1 MKILVV
7 GCGTFGSNVAVE
19 MDLAGHEVAVVET
32 VYENFNQL
40 PDTFRGKR
48 INGDALVKEVL
59 DRAHASEADAIIL
72 TTASDSLN
80 LTLSRMFLDK
90 FQKTNI
96 VALNTK
102 PEYRL
107 LFDGMGVQTVSMIN
121 WGVLRIEEKI
131 SKTAGKNALP
141 LDPTAV
147 TVYNALVP
155 DQGRSFSA
163 GELMKVPQCLI
174 FSITRDNKTELFTD
188 NLTVNPGDILHVSAN
203 SEGLRN
209 LFLYLGMDTKEV
221 SK

>member
-1 MKILVV
+1 
-7 GCGTFGSNVAVE
+7 